1 MLIDRAAP
9 ALSGART
16 SAEILEARD
25 QADVIYDMAKKAAR
39 LAKAKGAHDTLLA
52 AANRFATVVPQA
64 TELYTVRLGLYG
76 P

>member
-1 MLIDRAAP
+1 
-9 ALSGART
+9 
-16 SAEILEARD
+16 
-25 QADVIYDMAKKAAR
+25 MAKKAAR